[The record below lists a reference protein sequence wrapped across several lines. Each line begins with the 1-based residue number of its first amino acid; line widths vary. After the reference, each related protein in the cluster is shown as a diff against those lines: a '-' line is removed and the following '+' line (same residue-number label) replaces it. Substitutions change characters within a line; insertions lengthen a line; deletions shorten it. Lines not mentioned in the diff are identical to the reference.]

1 MPKPYQVKQGDTLL
15 SIAEAFGFRTWEGI
29 WNHESNARLRETR
42 QDPQVLAPGDVV
54 NIPEKKPKSVK
65 VATLQKHTFKAK
77 VIKSVFRTAVVDETG
92 KPLAN
97 KRYSVTVGEKKKS
110 GTTDE
115 KGMVELEVPPVAA
128 DGLLEVDLGDASG
141 KKLRFNLKVGH
152 LDPIEK
158 TAGVKA
164 RLTNLGFLCGEVN
177 DAADDALKTALRNF
191 QIVHKLAVTGE
202 ADAETKRVL
211 LQRHDQR
218 R

>member
-1 MPKPYQVKQGDTLL
+1 MAIPYEVKQGDTLL

-29 WNHESNARLRETR
+29 WNDESNAKLRETR

-54 NIPEKKPKSVK
+54 HIPEKKPKSVK
-65 VATLQKHTFKAK
+65 VATLKKHTFSAK
-77 VIKSVFRTAVVDETG
+77 VLKSVFRTAVVDEAG

-97 KRYSVTVGEKKKS
+97 KRYSLKVGEKTRS
-110 GTTDE
+110 GTTDD
-115 KGMVELEVPPVAA
+115 KGLVELEVPPRPA

-158 TAGVKA
+158 ISGVKA
-164 RLTNLGFLCGEVN
+164 RLTNLGFHCGAVN
-177 DAADDALKTALRNF
+177 DVADDALKTALRNF

-202 ADAETKRVL
+202 ADAETKRIL
-211 LQRHDQR
+211 LQRHR
-218 R
+218 S